1 MGERKVA
8 LITGAAGD
16 IGAATAQAFAAAGLN
31 VVITDRRGDA
41 LDEVAARLAATSA
54 AQGAAGAAHVMAHA
68 CDQTDPEA
76 TGQLFDA
83 IRDRFGRLDCA
94 FLNAGYGR
102 YGALI
107 DLPFDQWKKH
117 VEVNLNG
124 GFLMAQG
131 AARAMRDAGRGG
143 AIVMNASTAATHVCD
158 LLGAY
163 AASKSGVRMLAKSLA
178 SELGVH
184 RIRVNLILPGVI
196 ETAMTRSLIDDPAVR
211 ADALTNTPVGRLGQP
226 ADIARMAV
234 FLCDETA
241 AGYITG
247 AEILV
252 DGGQTLH
259 GYPRWFSADYAQP
272 GSDWTPHSQGR

>member
-1 MGERKVA
+1 MGDFTGMTA
-8 LITGAAGD
+8 LVTGAAGD
-16 IGAATAQAFAAAGLN
+16 IGAAAAAAFARAGAN
-31 VVITDRRGDA
+31 VVVTDRRAEA
-41 LDEVAARLAATSA
+41 LDAVAEAL
-54 AQGAAGAAHVMAHA
+54 GASDGQVMAHA

-76 TGQLFDA
+76 VATLFEA
-83 IRDRFGRLDCA
+83 IGARFGRLDA
-94 FLNAGYGR
+94 TFVNAGYGR

-107 DLPFDQWKKH
+107 DLPFDQWRKH

-131 AARAMRDAGRGG
+131 SARLMRDGGRGG
-143 AIVMNASTAATHVCD
+143 AIVINASTAATHICD
-158 LLGAY
+158 MLGAY

-196 ETAMTRSLIDDPAVR
+196 ETAMTKSLIDDPAVR
-211 ADALTNTPVGRLGQP
+211 ADALTNTPVGRLGKP
-226 ADIARMAV
+226 EDIARMAV
-234 FLCDETA
+234 FLCGEE

-247 AEILV
+247 AEILI

-272 GSDWTPHSQGR
+272 GAEWTPHSQG

>member
-1 MGERKVA
+1 MGERKTA

-16 IGAATAQAFAAAGLN
+16 IGAATARAFADAGLN

-41 LDEVAARLAATSA
+41 LDEVATRLD
-54 AQGAAGAAHVMAHA
+54 AAGAAKGAEVMAHA
-68 CDQTDPEA
+68 CDQTDPDA
-76 TGQLFDA
+76 VGQLFDA
-83 IRDRFGRLDCA
+83 IRDRFGRLDAA

-107 DLPFDQWKKH
+107 DLPFDQWRKH

-131 AARAMRDAGRGG
+131 AARLMRDGGAGG

-226 ADIARMAV
+226 EDIARMAV
-234 FLCDETA
+234 FLCDAAA
-241 AGYITG
+241 AGYVTG

-259 GYPRWFSADYAQP
+259 GYPRWFSADYAEP
-272 GSDWTPHSQGR
+272 GSEWVAHSQG